1 MLRVAS
7 DHFSHSDTG
16 RARRAN
22 EDAYF
27 ARAPVFVVADGMGGA
42 QAGEVA
48 SRVAIEAFERGL
60 DDGAD
65 ASGEELLAVRIQEAN
80 GRIHE
85 MSQEAMSRAGMGT
98 TITAA
103 HVGEH
108 DVAIAHVGDSR
119 AYRLRGSEFL
129 RLTEDHSLVE
139 EMRRRGQL
147 TAEEADEHPQR
158 SIITRAL
165 GPEPDVLVDTRSWRG
180 QAGDVFLLCSDGLT
194 SMVAESDVAGIV
206 RAAKTLPDAGHALI
220 DAANEAGGRDNITV
234 VLFRLEEVGNGED
247 AAGDHPTSAGGV
259 TQRVSATEVR
269 AAVAGAPATGSSAP
283 SAAPRPPAA
292 APAAA
297 DLTVA
302 VAATAPP
309 AAPAPPAAAPKTRRL
324 RPNAAEAPGPHPK
337 RERRGRSLKVF
348 AIVALIFVPVAFGAY
363 SANAAVY
370 FVGTNDEGF
379 VTLYRG
385 LPYSLP
391 AGVDLF
397 KVNYVS
403 GVPLQTLPANR
414 RKQLVDHTLR
424 SHDDASDLVRELERG
439 RIAS

>member
-1 MLRVAS
+1 MLRVAT

-27 ARAPVFVVADGMGGA
+27 ARSPVFVVADGMGGA

-48 SRVAIEAFERGL
+48 SRLAIEAFEPAL
-60 DDGAD
+60 EDDG
-65 ASGEELLAVRIQEAN
+65 ASGEELLAVRVRVAN
-80 GRIHE
+80 ARIHE
-85 MSQEAMSRAGMGT
+85 MSQAQMSRAGMGT

-103 HVGEH
+103 HVGEY

-119 AYRLRGSEFL
+119 AYRLRGEEFT

-147 TAEEADEHPQR
+147 TAQEADEHPQR

-165 GPEPDVLVDTRSWRG
+165 GPEPEVEVDTRSWRG
-180 QAGDVFLLCSDGLT
+180 AAGDIFLLCSDGLT
-194 SMVAESDVAGIV
+194 SMLSEARVADIM
-206 RAAKTLPDAGHALI
+206 RAAGSLSEAGHALI

-234 VLFRLEEVGNGED
+234 LLFRLEDVDTASD
-247 AAGDHPTSAGGV
+247 AALEQPTSAGGAAATV
-259 TQRVSATEVR
+259 TTTDVR
-269 AAVAGAPATGSSAP
+269 TAVA
-283 SAAPRPPAA
+283 
-292 APAAA
+292 
-297 DLTVA
+297 
-302 VAATAPP
+302 
-309 AAPAPPAAAPKTRRL
+309 APPAAAREAAAPPASVQTGSPTEARRL
-324 RPNAAEAPGPHPK
+324 TPRPPAGGGPAPA
-337 RERRGRSLKVF
+337 RRSRPRRLAKVF
-348 AIVALIFVPVAFGAY
+348 AIVAIILIPVGFGAY

-370 FVGTNDEGF
+370 FVGADDAGF

-391 AGVDLF
+391 AGIDLYR
-397 KVNYVS
+397 VNYVS
-403 GVPLQTLPANR
+403 GVPLDTLPAGR

-424 SHDDASDLVRELERG
+424 SHDDAADLVRELERG
-439 RIAS
+439 RVAAL

>member
-22 EDAYF
+22 EDSYY
-27 ARAPVFVVADGMGGA
+27 ARSPVFVVADGMGGA

-48 SRVAIEAFERGL
+48 SRIAVEAFERGL
-60 DDGAD
+60 GDDR
-65 ASGEELLAVRIQEAN
+65 ASGEELLAARVLEAN
-80 GRIHE
+80 ARIHE
-85 MSQEAMSRAGMGT
+85 MSQAEQERAGMGT

-103 HVGEH
+103 HVGAH

-119 AYRLRGSEFL
+119 AYRLRDGEFV

-147 TAEEADEHPQR
+147 TAQEADEHPQR

-165 GPEPDVLVDTRSWRG
+165 GPEPDVLVDTSSWRG
-180 QAGDVFLLCSDGLT
+180 MAGDVYLLCSDGLT
-194 SMVAESDVAGIV
+194 SMVPEAQVADIV
-206 RAAKTLPDAGHALI
+206 RAATSLRDGGRALI
-220 DAANEAGGRDNITV
+220 DAANAAGGRDNITV
-234 VLFRLEEVGNGED
+234 ILFRLEEIGGASD
-247 AAGDHPTSAGGV
+247 AALEQPTSAGGAGALTTTDV
-259 TQRVSATEVR
+259 Q
-269 AAVAGAPATGSSAP
+269 AAVAQ
-283 SAAPRPPAA
+283 
-292 APAAA
+292 
-297 DLTVA
+297 
-302 VAATAPP
+302 APP
-309 AAPAPPAAAPKTRRL
+309 APSRVGSAAGPSSRRL
-324 RPNAAEAPGPHPK
+324 RPSAPAQQQD
-337 RERRGRSLKVF
+337 ESRRPRRSRRIAKVF
-348 AIVALIFVPVAFGAY
+348 AILALIALPLGFGAY
-363 SANAAVY
+363 SANQAVF

-391 AGVDLF
+391 AGIDLY

-403 GVPLQTLPANR
+403 GVPLRTLPAKR
-414 RKQLVDHTLR
+414 REQLVDHTLR

>member
-1 MLRVAS
+1 MLRVAT

-27 ARAPVFVVADGMGGA
+27 ARSPVFVVADGMGGA

-48 SRVAIEAFERGL
+48 SRLAIEAFERGL
-60 DDGAD
+60 DDAAG
-65 ASGEELLAVRIQEAN
+65 ASGEELLAARVQQAN

-85 MSQEAMSRAGMGT
+85 MSQATMGHAGMGT

-119 AYRLRGSEFL
+119 AYRLRGDEFT

-147 TAEEADEHPQR
+147 TAQEADEHPQR

-165 GPEPDVLVDTRSWRG
+165 GPEPDVVVDTRSWRG
-180 QAGDVFLLCSDGLT
+180 AAGDVFLLCSDGLT
-194 SMVAESDVAGIV
+194 SMVPEPQVADIV
-206 RAAKTLPDAGHALI
+206 RAARALPDAGHALI
-220 DAANEAGGRDNITV
+220 DAANQAGGRDNITV
-234 VLFRLEEVGNGED
+234 VLFRLEEVGGDAD
-247 AAGDHPTSAGGV
+247 AAFDHPTSAGGV
-259 TQRVSATEVR
+259 TQRVSAADVR
-269 AAVAGAPATGSSAP
+269 AAVADAPPATSAH
-283 SAAPRPPAA
+283 ATAPA

-297 DLTVA
+297 DPTAA
-302 VAATAPP
+302 VAPT
-309 AAPAPPAAAPKTRRL
+309 APAPPSGLPPDDPPSRRL
-324 RPNAAEAPGPHPK
+324 QPHAPVAGGPGPK
-337 RERRGRSLKVF
+337 RARRGRRLIKVF
-348 AIVALIFVPVAFGAY
+348 AIVALIFIPIAFGAY

-391 AGVDLF
+391 AGLDLF
-397 KVNYVS
+397 RVNYVS
-403 GVPLQTLPANR
+403 GVPIETLPAAR